1 MATLI
6 AGTVLCIV
14 LIRGI
19 IYITKAIK
27 TNGTT
32 SAIQEG
38 IDKKL
43 WAVYLACFFSGVLF
57 ANAVPHFVH
66 GISGEYFPAPFGQ
79 YLGKGFLEYLS
90 NVIWGF
96 VNIVFGYNLFV
107 VGKVSS
113 PSKWGKVSFFAGLLC
128 MSIFLSFVFSHFNQ

>member
-14 LIRGI
+14 VIRGI
-19 IYITKAIK
+19 IYISKAIK
-27 TNGTT
+27 ANGTDPN
-32 SAIQEG
+32 EG
-38 IDKKL
+38 MDKKL
-43 WAVYLACFFSGVLF
+43 WAIYLACFFSGILF
-57 ANAVPHFVH
+57 VNAIPHFIH

-90 NVIWGF
+90 NVVWGF

-107 VGKVSS
+107 LGKVSS
-113 PSKWGKVSFFAGLLC
+113 SSRWGKVSFFAGILC